1 MAHMAQVGIATSFY
15 RTATHGA
22 GLRLKRPPFQ
32 VVGIH
37 DMLTAVRCLVLLC
50 CFLAVPAAAWPVDW
64 IHDVEVNKEKFIKLP
79 RVDWFEVEDPKV
91 VAVEWAAESNE
102 LLLIGLKP
110 GRTTILLGADGK
122 VAAWRVRVGTP
133 PVVDEAVFAAARKAC
148 PDLKVTPLEDVKLTV
163 TIGDEG
169 CRKALLAL
177 FQTDAFEARHL
188 DLTFEGKVLQTQLR
202 AVQEGLQVTT
212 KGRVKARY
220 VGAGLVLEGP
230 VTIEE
235 HRKLLW
241 ETLRRTLGR
250 FALDDQTELPEAPDA
265 GL

>member
-1 MAHMAQVGIATSFY
+1 
-15 RTATHGA
+15 
-22 GLRLKRPPFQ
+22 
-32 VVGIH
+32 
-37 DMLTAVRCLVLLC
+37 MLTAVRCFLLLC
-50 CFLAVPAAAWPVDW
+50 CFFAVPAAAWPVDW

-79 RVDWFEVEDPKV
+79 RVDWFEVEDPRV

-133 PVVDEAVFAAARKAC
+133 PVVDEAVFAAAKKAC

-202 AVQEGLQVTT
+202 AVQDGLQLTT

-220 VGAGLVLEGP
+220 VGAGLVLDGP
-230 VTIEE
+230 VTLDE

-250 FALDDQTELPEAPDA
+250 FALDDQTELPETPDA

>member
-1 MAHMAQVGIATSFY
+1 MVA
-15 RTATHGA
+15 
-22 GLRLKRPPFQ
+22 
-32 VVGIH
+32 
-37 DMLTAVRCLVLLC
+37 AVRRLLLLVCLFSL
-50 CFLAVPAAAWPVDW
+50 PAAAWPVDW
-64 IHDVEVNKEKFIKLP
+64 IHDVEVNKEKFVKLP
-79 RVDWFEVEDPKV
+79 RLDWFEVDDPKV
-91 VAVEWAAESNE
+91 VSVEWTAESNE
-102 LLLIGLKP
+102 LLLVGLKP
-110 GRTTILLGADGK
+110 GRATILLGADGK

-133 PVVDEAVFAAARKAC
+133 PVTDEASFATAKKAC

-163 TIGDEG
+163 TAGDEG

-202 AVQEGLQVTT
+202 SVQDGLQVAT

-230 VTIEE
+230 VTVAE
-235 HRKLLW
+235 HRKVLW

-250 FALDDQTELPEAPDA
+250 FALDDQTEKAEADA